1 MNQLP
6 PLSLGTG
13 LIQFRF
19 LYMPSRNLAKKTQEE
34 YTRDVED
41 LIGFL
46 KNQGIEEWSQV
57 GLENLQAYMAYLEG
71 QALKITTRN
80 RKAYAIKT
88 FFKYLAGGGYVIDN
102 AAEALIPPKV
112 PKQEPRF
119 LSTSEYTALLDQI
132 TDTRDRA
139 IVMLFLQAGLLL
151 SELAKLE
158 MDDVQLPDQVAKD
171 AEHVGVIKVERKDAS
186 EEYLPL
192 NWKACEALTAWFV
205 ERRNKLRE
213 KATSTQAVFV
223 NKFGESI
230 SARSIQ
236 RMVKKYLEQA
246 GIEDASV
253 HTLRHTMATH
263 YVAKGGDI
271 KSIQEMLDH
280 ANLGTTQGYLEL
292 AKKAQIQMV
301 QNLAL

>member
-13 LIQFRF
+13 LVQFRF

-34 YTRDVED
+34 YARDIED

-46 KNQGIEEWSQV
+46 RSRGHEEWSQV
-57 GLENLQAYMAYLEG
+57 GLADLQIYMVYLEG

-88 FFKYLAGGGYVIDN
+88 FFKYLVGGGYVIDN
-102 AAEALIPPKV
+102 AAEALIPPII

-119 LSTSEYTALLDQI
+119 LTTAEYTALLDQI
-132 TDTRDRA
+132 TNARDKA
-139 IVMLFLQAGLLL
+139 IVTLFLQAGLLL

-158 MDDVQLPDQVAKD
+158 MDDVQLPDQVDKD
-171 AEHVGVIKVERKDAS
+171 AEHVGVIKVERKDSS
-186 EEYLPL
+186 EEYLPV
-192 NWKACEALTAWFV
+192 NWKACEALAAWFV

-213 KATSTQAVFV
+213 KTTSTPAVFV
-223 NKFGESI
+223 NKFGEPI
-230 SARSIQ
+230 SPRSIQ

-246 GIEDASV
+246 GIEHATV

-263 YVAKGGDI
+263 YLAKGGDI
-271 KSIQEMLDH
+271 KSIQDMLDH

-292 AKKAQIQMV
+292 AKKAQRQMV
-301 QNLAL
+301 QEFAL

>member
-1 MNQLP
+1 MNQLS

-13 LIQFRF
+13 LVQFRF

-34 YTRDVED
+34 YARDIED

-46 KNQGIEEWSQV
+46 RSRGLEEWGQV
-57 GLENLQAYMAYLEG
+57 GLANLQAYMVYLEG

-102 AAEALIPPKV
+102 AAESLIPPRI

-119 LSTSEYTALLDQI
+119 LRTEEYTALLDQI
-132 TDTRDRA
+132 TDTRDKA

-171 AEHVGVIKVERKDAS
+171 AEHVGVIKVERKDSS
-186 EEYLPL
+186 EEYLPI

-205 ERRNKLRE
+205 ERRNKLRQ
-213 KATSTQAVFV
+213 KTTSTQTVFV
-223 NKFGESI
+223 NKFGEPI
-230 SARSIQ
+230 STRSIQ
-236 RMVKKYLEQA
+236 RMIKKYLEQA

-263 YVAKGGDI
+263 YVAKGGEIEDI
-271 KSIQEMLDH
+271 KDMLGH
-280 ANLGTTQGYLEL
+280 ANLGTTQVYLEL
-292 AKKAQIQMV
+292 AKKAQRQMV
-301 QNLAL
+301 QEFAL

>member
-13 LIQFRF
+13 LVQFRF

-34 YTRDVED
+34 YARDVED

-57 GLENLQAYMAYLEG
+57 GLEDLQVYMTYLES
-71 QALKITTRN
+71 QALKVTTRN
-80 RKAYAIKT
+80 RKAYAIKS
-88 FFKYLAGGGYVIDN
+88 FFKYLVRGRYAIDN
-102 AAEALIPPKV
+102 AAEALIPPKI

-139 IVMLFLQAGLLL
+139 IVTLFLQAGLLL

-158 MDDVQLPDQVAKD
+158 MDDVQLPDQVSKD
-171 AEHVGVIKVERKDAS
+171 PEHVGVIKVERKDAS

-205 ERRNKLRE
+205 ERGNKLRE

-223 NKFGESI
+223 NKFGGPL
-230 SARSIQ
+230 SARSIE
-236 RMVKKYLEQA
+236 RMVIKYLKKAE
-246 GIEDASV
+246 IENASV

-271 KSIQEMLDH
+271 KSIQDMLGH
-280 ANLGTTQGYLEL
+280 ASLETTQIYVSL
-292 AKKAQIQMV
+292 AKKMQQRMV
-301 QNLAL
+301 QEFAL